1 MHYSPCFNDPGLIA
15 RLCSSMYILAT
26 SYPLISVDGSW
37 DVTVAAIVGCALL
50 CHSAGDV
57 APIGQLYP
65 STKV

>member
-1 MHYSPCFNDPGLIA
+1 
-15 RLCSSMYILAT
+15 MYIYIYAT

-57 APIGQLYP
+57 APIGQLFL